1 MADVRFTVRRIEA
14 RDAARWRELFD
25 AYTRLYEREPDDEI
39 ARYTWKRIVDPGARA
54 AGAGARMI
62 DWLIEDVKRQGWARL
77 YTAASCATRST
88 RANEN
93 GGPKAAVHEAL
104 PDYFQPLSCARIS
117 PEGLFALCTF
127 T

>member
-14 RDAARWRELFD
+14 RDAARWR
-25 AYTRLYEREPDDEI
+25 
-39 ARYTWKRIVDPGARA
+39 PGARA